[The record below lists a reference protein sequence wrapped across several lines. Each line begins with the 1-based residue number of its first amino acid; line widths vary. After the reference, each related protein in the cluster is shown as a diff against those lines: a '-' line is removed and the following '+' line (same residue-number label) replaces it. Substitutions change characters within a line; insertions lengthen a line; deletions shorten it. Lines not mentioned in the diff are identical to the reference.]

1 MAGCAVEIP
10 VAVGFSLYLYHINVL
25 IMIQDYGMII
35 SMIIEIPETAAEA
48 DQLRAMAKDAGV
60 SAARLV
66 RGMVRVYAAD
76 AAVAQQ
82 VREVVPAAAHGG
94 VRPGAGR
101 PANNT
106 NTGNPP
112 APEVDQSSRSERA

>member
-10 VAVGFSLYLYHINVL
+10 VAVGFSLYFYHTNVL

-48 DQLRAMAKDAGV
+48 DQLREMAKDAGV
-60 SAARLV
+60 SAARLI
-66 RGMVRVYAAD
+66 RGMVRTYASD
-76 AAVAQQ
+76 ATVAQQ
-82 VREVVPAAAHGG
+82 VREAVPAAAHGG

-101 PANNT
+101 PVKNT
-106 NTGNPP
+106 NTDNPP
-112 APEVDQSSRSERA
+112 APDVDQSSRSERA